1 MICQLKGGV
10 EAVQGCSVTLDVHGV
25 GYELH
30 CTRAC
35 IERFPLGSTAQIVV
49 YTDVKQDAIRLFG
62 FVDQLEKQAF
72 LLLMRVKGIGAKSA
86 ADVISRIEARVLL
99 RVIAS
104 GDVAQLLRIRGIGKK
119 TAERIVLE
127 LKDKVGE
134 FILLRPESLLEVE
147 VSREAPQEEAILALV
162 ALGFP
167 QREAELAVGKVLTA
181 SPKAAALESSTL
193 VREALRFV

>member
-1 MICQLKGGV
+1 MICQLKGAV
-10 EAVQGCSVTLDVHGV
+10 DAVQGSSMTLDVSGV

-35 IERFPLGSTAQIVV
+35 IERFPIGAAAVVVV

-86 ADVISRIEARVLL
+86 AEVISRIEARALL
-99 RVIAS
+99 RTIAS
-104 GDVAQLLRIRGIGKK
+104 GDVAQLQRIRGIGKK
-119 TAERIVLE
+119 TAERIVVE

-134 FILLRPESLLEVE
+134 FILLRPESSLEIE
-147 VSREAPQEEAILALV
+147 VSREAPQEEALMALV

-167 QREAELAVGKVLTA
+167 QREAELALSQVLKSQGA
-181 SPKAAALESSTL
+181 KALDSSVL
-193 VREALRFV
+193 VKEALRFV